1 MRTTVVYKCKA
12 ALRRRDGDLKLV
24 EHVAGSCVGVL
35 ELSGGL
41 RWVHCRVFVNPS
53 ISAKMCTKRVTATA
67 FGWNGDGF
75 TEQCPWL
82 KGFVSCDRFWWSQ
95 AL

>member
-53 ISAKMCTKRVTATA
+53 ISDENVCQESHSHCVWVERCWLHRTVSLAKRD
-67 FGWNGDGF
+67 W
-75 TEQCPWL
+75 
-82 KGFVSCDRFWWSQ
+82 FVRARWRGQ